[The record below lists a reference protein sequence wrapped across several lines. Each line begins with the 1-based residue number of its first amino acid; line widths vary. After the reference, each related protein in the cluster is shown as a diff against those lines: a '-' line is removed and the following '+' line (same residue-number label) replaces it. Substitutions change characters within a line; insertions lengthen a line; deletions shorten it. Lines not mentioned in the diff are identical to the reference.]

1 MTKQEFLDGKWFKL
15 KELSSIA
22 YKYSNNQIYERFLT
36 KATSPE
42 VKEVSAQVTNITSFG
57 FKGYGFVMNK
67 KVDVYFE
74 FDNLILVK
82 E

>member
-1 MTKQEFLDGKWFKL
+1 MTKQEFLEGKWFKL
-15 KELSSIA
+15 KELSSVA
-22 YKYSNNQIYERFLT
+22 YKYSKNQIHERLMINNT
-36 KATSPE
+36 QSY
-42 VKEVSAQVTNITSFG
+42 EVSAQVTDITSFG

-74 FDNLILVK
+74 FNDLILVK

>member
-15 KELSSIA
+15 KEFSSIA
-22 YKYSNNQIYERFLT
+22 YKYSKNQIHERLMINNT
-36 KATSPE
+36 QSY
-42 VKEVSAQVTNITSFG
+42 EVSVQVTDITSFG

-67 KVDVYFE
+67 IVDVYFE
-74 FDNLILVK
+74 FDDLILVK